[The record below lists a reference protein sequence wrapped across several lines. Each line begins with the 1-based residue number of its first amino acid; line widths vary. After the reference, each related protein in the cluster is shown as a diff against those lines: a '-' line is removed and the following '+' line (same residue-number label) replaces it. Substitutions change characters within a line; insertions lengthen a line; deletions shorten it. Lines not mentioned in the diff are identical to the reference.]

1 MNRVCV
7 TGRRSTLGIGPLTLF
22 QVAHRKVSVRAPARL
37 DFFLSRSD
45 HNQTL
50 ETRSV
55 ATQLLDV
62 SRLNPL
68 VAFQTTSRHEPSLD

>member
-1 MNRVCV
+1 M
-7 TGRRSTLGIGPLTLF
+7 GIEPLAPLLALF
-22 QVAHRKVSVRAPARL
+22 QVVHRPGSLRAPARA
-37 DFFLSRSD
+37 DFCEARSD
-45 HNQTL
+45 RSQLL

-55 ATQLLDV
+55 ATQLLDA